1 MGRSK
6 KRSNSLPTIS
16 ELVDSTIKDICIS
29 ELQQMERDTWSE
41 DTLTRRVLE
50 VAIGNG
56 WQAVHFMPAYTGTMN
71 RETGKPRVRT
81 PYIGKGKGFPD
92 IVAIHERIG
101 IGIAWELK
109 KRGHKAEPEQ
119 LLWLKLFDSM
129 RFNAAVY
136 DTRDWPIMME
146 KLEKKLP

>member
-1 MGRSK
+1 MGI
-6 KRSNSLPTIS
+6 L
-16 ELVDSTIKDICIS
+16 
-29 ELQQMERDTWSE
+29 ELQQMERDTWDE

-92 IVAIHERIG
+92 IVAIHEIMG
-101 IGIAWELK
+101 IGVAWELK

-119 LLWLKLFDSM
+119 LDWLELFASVG
-129 RFNAAVY
+129 FNSAVY
-136 DTRDWPIMME
+136 DTTDWPTMMRY
-146 KLEKKLP
+146 LEGKRP